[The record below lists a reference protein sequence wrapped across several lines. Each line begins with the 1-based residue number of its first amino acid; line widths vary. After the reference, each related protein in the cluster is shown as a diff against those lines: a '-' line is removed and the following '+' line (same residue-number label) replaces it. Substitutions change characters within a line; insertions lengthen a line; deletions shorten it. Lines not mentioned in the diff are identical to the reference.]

1 MAELHLNYRQ
11 ASSASTLPAQAG
23 VFEIEEIDGLARYV
37 LRGGTNVMRS
47 ISAALAMPL
56 DQPLNR
62 AASVG
67 GCSALHLGPDE
78 WLLLLGSDPANVL
91 ESQIREAAGGQ
102 AYALVDVSHRNVG
115 LRMRG
120 NAVADA
126 LASGCP
132 QNLDIEAFPV
142 GKCTR
147 TVYHKA
153 GIMLW
158 RREQHEFMLETW
170 RSFVPYLLDYLARE
184 TTLL

>member
-11 ASSASTLPAQAG
+11 ASSARALPAHAG
-23 VFEIEEIDGLARYV
+23 VFEIEEIGGLARYV
-37 LRGGTNVMRS
+37 LRGGLSVMRS
-47 ISAALAMPL
+47 ISTVLDMPL

-62 AASVG
+62 AARVG

-78 WLLLLGSDPANVL
+78 WLLLLKTGPANVL
-91 ESQIREAAGGQ
+91 ESQIREAAGDQ
-102 AYALVDVSHRNVG
+102 AYALVDVSHRDVG
-115 LRMRG
+115 LRMTG
-120 NAVADA
+120 SAVTDA

-132 QNLDIEAFPV
+132 QNLDIGAFPV

-153 GIMLW
+153 GILLW
-158 RREQHEFMLETW
+158 RREKHDFVLETW